1 MTYQTLCG
9 NMIYLFIFLLRY
21 YIVDDQFLN
30 NLVVTISFELKIN
43 LIKYYKNKNE
53 TSLVEKSERA
63 ETERRREEGIC
74 DYNFLFLEKYLKKS
88 LCTRK

>member
-1 MTYQTLCG
+1 MLCG

-30 NLVVTISFELKIN
+30 NLVVTISFKLKIN

-53 TSLVEKSERA
+53 TSLVEKSKQVKCGGKRKEYA
-63 ETERRREEGIC
+63 IIISC
-74 DYNFLFLEKYLKKS
+74 SSKS
-88 LCTRK
+88 T